1 MRWFTRLCRV
11 FENFIHPFT
20 EPGQKLPP
28 AKFHD
33 FVVYFSSV
41 SRGWFVVLT
50 VMTALVAV
58 SELLIFYCL
67 GALVNWMGE
76 STPDKLLDDYGLQL
90 AGLVI
95 FSVVVMPAI
104 MLIHTLVVRQTLH
117 DNLPLHFRWIAFST
131 LINQSVAFFQD
142 ESTGQLAQKIS
153 QSATAMRNL
162 LVQISQTFTYVT
174 SYFVGMCIV
183 ALSTN
188 PVLLIPTLV
197 WAGLY
202 VWIIYLFIPR
212 LRSISMKQ
220 ADAAAKITGVMGDV
234 FANMQTVKL
243 YSSVPHEREYLGKE
257 LEAYKYISHE
267 QSRIASLLYF
277 SLQMINALL
286 LFFISLTAIYA
297 WLQSTASVGAVAV
310 MISLALRLRAISQSI
325 LWEVS
330 AFLENVGTVE
340 AAIPLLSQEPTV
352 KDDPSMISLLSVK
365 GQINFNNVSFCY
377 QPSIPV
383 IKNLTLHIKPGEK
396 VGLVGRSGSGKS
408 TLISLLLRFYDPQK
422 GSISIDG
429 LDIRGVTQT
438 SLRRHLSVVTQDTA
452 LLHRSVRDNIIYHST
467 EQDFEVISQA
477 LRFASATEF
486 IGHLDDGDGR
496 GGYDYIIGERGGKLS
511 GGQRQRLAIARALLK
526 DASVFI
532 LDEATSALDAE
543 TENLIQD
550 NLSGLLGNKTV
561 IAIAHRL
568 STLSMLDRIIVL
580 DEGRIVESGT
590 HEALLKKN
598 GIYATLW
605 RHQSD
610 GFLGVQ

>member
-1 MRWFTRLCRV
+1 MNWFTRLCKV
-11 FENFIHPFT
+11 FESFIHPFT
-20 EPGQKLPP
+20 EPHQKLPP
-28 AKFHD
+28 AKFHQ
-33 FVVYFSSV
+33 FVVYFASV
-41 SRGWFVVLT
+41 SRGWFVLLT
-50 VMTALVAV
+50 VMTAVVAI

-67 GALVNWMGE
+67 GALVNWMGQ
-76 STPDKLLDDYGLQL
+76 SSPDKLLVDYGPQL
-90 AGLVI
+90 AGLAL

-117 DNLPLHFRWIAFST
+117 DNLPLHFRWLAFST
-131 LINQSVAFFQD
+131 LINQSVAFFKD

-174 SYFVGMCIV
+174 SYFIGMCV
-183 ALSTN
+183 AALTTN
-188 PVLLIPTLV
+188 PLLLIPTLV
-197 WAGLY
+197 WAALY

-212 LRSISMKQ
+212 LRSVSMKQ
-220 ADAAAKITGVMGDV
+220 ADAAAKITGLMGDV

-243 YSSVPHEREYLGKE
+243 YSSVSHEQQYLGNE
-257 LEAYKYISHE
+257 LKAYKSISHE

-277 SLQMINALL
+277 SLQVINALL
-286 LFFISLTAIYA
+286 LFFISITAIYA

-352 KDDPSMISLLSVK
+352 KDDPSTIALLSVK
-365 GQINFNNVSFCY
+365 GQIDFNNVSFFY

-408 TLISLLLRFYDPQK
+408 TLISLLLRFYDPQN
-422 GSISIDG
+422 GSISMDG

-438 SLRRHLSVVTQDTA
+438 SLRRHLSVVTQDTS
-452 LLHRSVRDNIIYHST
+452 LLHRSVRDNISYHSS
-467 EQDFEVISQA
+467 EQDYDLISEA
-477 LRFASATEF
+477 LRFARATEF
-486 IGHLDDGDGR
+486 IGRLGDEDGS

-550 NLSGLLGNKTV
+550 NLNGLLGNKTV

-580 DEGRIVESGT
+580 DDGRIVESGT
-590 HEALLKKN
+590 HEALLEKD
-598 GIYATLW
+598 GIYAMLW